1 MEPLTYEQRLA
12 NMKKKDSGNV
22 GPVVVEK
29 PVVIDKEPVVIDKEP
44 VVIDKETVVPVASDV
59 ELSWEDELS
68 IMDARILEQI
78 DEGKGEEEYYNEYDK
93 VGLFGKPMRVRD
105 EDNEVY
111 QRALERARKLDE
123 ENGTTTEVELVK
135 SRKANMTAIYDRKV
149 TNRAGDFKD
158 AAIDVNNL
166 LMSDNVLE
174 RTFAEGLLESG
185 LDVDTISAM
194 MATANFLP
202 FVGAA
207 IGIADL
213 PQNYSSI
220 KKDLANGNFKS
231 AAATAGISLVEVG
244 ASIFGGRA
252 VVKTAKNNLMEKN
265 IKRASEGFIKS
276 AGGADLAARQVAE
289 VATENA
295 AKVALDNRVL
305 ADRLIREF
313 EAKVGK
319 TISVQDGKHLKID
332 EVKAREAGKETL
344 QQITE
349 RDGDLFNLNLGEDTI
364 TSPIL
369 NPNKF
374 NGIVAVASELE
385 KKFPGSFDPDKTIID
400 NLLDLTI
407 SKKLDGQELIN
418 LLDDYGLNFEDY
430 VLTIVGSG
438 SEAGK
443 VLNNLSQ
450 IRRLKPDAIMRI
462 DKDAAKLAEDG
473 EWRNRIMRVE
483 NIRRGGLVSQLATA
497 SRNLQSGLIRLP
509 MESLGNVMD
518 QAIYNMQYGTEGD
531 KLFRMVDTVFS
542 GEVWRDSFRGMKYV
556 FSRPDIAKDYTD
568 LILRSPELAKQNSAL
583 LNNLNEIQKLSGR
596 GKGGLEDKAL
606 SALEDAVDFL
616 NTPNRWQ
623 EHLMRRGIFFS
634 ELQRLSKREFGID
647 LIDELQKGNLKGLLN
662 DSSNVIKRGKN
673 QRSFLSL
680 VDDSVQKSLDITYA
694 KQPDTEVFRSVST
707 FITRNGLTVIMP
719 FPRFMF
725 NSMELM
731 GQYAGGASI
740 PLAQKISSIVT
751 GGRVGGGPLTAKGRQ
766 RIQRNLQGI
775 AAVGAAYQYRT
786 SKDAPSEFNEVPV
799 GDKAVL
805 NTTATYPLAQ
815 YLYAGEAIKRLIDG
829 TFNTWFDAKEFV
841 ELFTGSNFRTGVGN
855 SVLEEIAELAN
866 ATDLTAGETAG
877 RLIGRPLGNYL
888 STWGVPFGQ
897 VIDAERAT
905 GVRDTKLKET
915 AQDPTFSFADSLGKN
930 LVQPLRNRGLITTPS
945 QEAAM
950 PDKEY
955 AGFYD
960 GRERMYPGMKF
971 LGLSMTTAPTEDKEY
986 LGNFGI
992 DWRIL
997 SSKSKVPSIKNYEI
1011 RMLNNFLPIIVE
1023 LGQKQEDKLR
1033 LEYSEQSDTVQKEFT
1048 SNEYVSN
1055 KLRPLLKAQI
1065 SKYKTK
1071 ISSAS
1076 KVKGD
1081 AYTRAMIEYRKT
1093 PKEFRKL
1100 ATTEFIKRGINRGN
1114 RVPDPLNAD
1123 DLKELAIIGKAYKK
1137 AYSK

>member
-22 GPVVVEK
+22 VPVVV
-29 PVVIDKEPVVIDKEP
+29 KEPVVIDEER
-44 VVIDKETVVPVASDV
+44 VG
-59 ELSWEDELS
+59 ELPWEDELS
-68 IMDARILEQI
+68 IMDSRLLKGIE
-78 DEGKGEEEYYNEYDK
+78 EGKTKEDYYNQDEMTDI
-93 VGLFGKPMRVRD
+93 FGQPMRRSK
-105 EDNEVY
+105 EDSPVY
-111 QRALERARKLDE
+111 QRALAEARRLDE
-123 ENGTTTEVELVK
+123 VNNTTTEVERVEGDRQKMDDFLD
-135 SRKANMTAIYDRKV
+135 SRKVNFAQQ
-149 TNRAGDFKD
+149 FKD
-158 AAIDVNNL
+158 ASVDVNDL
-166 LMSDNVLE
+166 LMSDNPLE
-174 RTFAEGLLESG
+174 SAFTEGLLNAGFEA
-185 LDVDTISAM
+185 DTISAIM
-194 MATANFLP
+194 TTANFTP
-202 FVGAA
+202 FVGPA
-207 IGIADL
+207 IGLADL
-213 PQNYSSI
+213 KQNISSI
-220 KKDLANGNFKS
+220 KEDIANGDYNS
-231 AAATAGISLVEVG
+231 AGKTAGISLLEVG
-244 ASIFGGRA
+244 TSLLGGRA
-252 VVKTAKNNLMEKN
+252 VVKSVKNNLMEKN
-265 IKRASEGFIKS
+265 ISKAKQGFIKS
-276 AGGADLAARQVAE
+276 AGGADLAARE
-289 VATENA
+289 VAAVTSANA
-295 AKVALDNRVL
+295 TRVALDNRAL
-305 ADRLIREF
+305 GDQLIKEF

-332 EVKAREAGKETL
+332 EGKAREAGKETL
-344 QQITE
+344 SEITE
-349 RDGDLFNLNLGEDTI
+349 RDGDLFNLNLGESVI

-374 NGIVAVASELE
+374 DGIVAVASELE
-385 KKFPGSFDPDKTIID
+385 KKYPGSFDPDKTIID
-400 NLLDLTI
+400 NLVDLTV
-407 SKKLDGQELIN
+407 SKKLDGQALVN

-462 DKDAAKLAEDG
+462 DKDATTLATDG
-473 EWRNRIMRVE
+473 DWRHRIMRVE
-483 NIRRGGLVSQLATA
+483 NIRRGGLVSQIATA
-497 SRNLQSGLIRLP
+497 SRNLQSGAIRLP

-542 GEVWRDSFRGMKYV
+542 GKVWRDSFRGMKYV
-556 FSRPDIAKDYTD
+556 FSRPDVAKDYTD
-568 LILRSPELAKQNSAL
+568 LIMRSPELAKQNSTL

-596 GKGGLEDKAL
+596 GKGGLEDKIL
-606 SALEDAVDFL
+606 SALEDGVDFL

-694 KQPDTEVFRSVST
+694 KQPDSEVFRSVST

-725 NSMELM
+725 NAMELM

-740 PLAQKISSIVT
+740 PLAQKISSVVT
-751 GGRVGGGPLTAKGRQ
+751 GGKVGGGPLTAKGRQ

-786 SKDAPSEFNEVPV
+786 SKDAPTEFNEVPV
-799 GDKAVL
+799 GDKAVM
-805 NTTATYPLAQ
+805 NTTATFPLAQ
-815 YLYAGEAIKRLIDG
+815 YLYAGEAIKRLMDG
-829 TFNTWFDAKEFV
+829 TFSTWFDTKEFV

-888 STWGVPFGQ
+888 STWGVAFGQ
-897 VIDAERAT
+897 IIDAERAT
-905 GVRDTKLKET
+905 GVRGTEFKET
-915 AQDPTFSFADSLGKN
+915 AQDPTFSFVGSLGKN
-930 LVQPLRNRGLITTPS
+930 LVQPLRNRGMITTPS
-945 QEAAM
+945 QEATM

-971 LGLSMTTAPTEDKEY
+971 LGLSMTTTPTEDKEY

-1023 LGQKQEDKLR
+1023 LGRKQEDKLR
-1033 LEYSEQSDTVQKEFT
+1033 LEYSEQSDTFQKEFT

-1071 ISSAS
+1071 ISSVS

-1123 DLKELAIIGKAYKK
+1123 DLKELAIIGKAYKN